1 MRLKG
6 KVAIVTGGG
15 RGIGRAECLALAEAG
30 AGVIVND
37 FGGAA
42 DGSGAAVGPADEVA
56 DEISTLGG
64 KASPRRADGWN

>member
-15 RGIGRAECLALAEAG
+15 RGIGRAECLALADAG

-42 DGSGAAVGPADEVA
+42 DGSGAAVVPADEVA
-56 DEISTLGG
+56 DACVARLVGYFAWAG
-64 KASPRRADGWN
+64 AA